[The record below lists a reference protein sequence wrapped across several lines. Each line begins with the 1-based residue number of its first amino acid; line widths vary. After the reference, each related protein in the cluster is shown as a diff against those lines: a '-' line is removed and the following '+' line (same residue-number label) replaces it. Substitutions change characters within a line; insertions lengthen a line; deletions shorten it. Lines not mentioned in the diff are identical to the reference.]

1 MANDETLWL
10 LLLGGAV
17 IMANES
23 GERPVWGSGWHWP
36 VPDLISS
43 GGSRFPAV
51 ITQEFKGP
59 KHAGV
64 DMMLSRRSDNG
75 QVVIS
80 GFDPGKKAADGI
92 TTDATKSGRFFAP
105 RGTPILA
112 ARDAVVWSVTPTV
125 NGIMVVLD
133 HGKPWATFYGHLE
146 TTVLERTQNAK
157 SGQRVRAGDEIGTMG
172 AGLNTDPRKGL
183 VDGEHLRHLHFE
195 AWYKGARNAAV
206 DPAQAMAT
214 WERSA
219 WRTQF

>member
-1 MANDETLWL
+1 MAHDETLWL

-17 IMANES
+17 IMANEAT
-23 GERPVWGSGWHWP
+23 EKPVWGSGWHWP
-36 VPDLISS
+36 VPDLISN
-43 GGSRFPAV
+43 GGSRFPAL

-59 KHAGV
+59 KHAGC
-64 DMMLSRRSDNG
+64 DIMLSRRSDNG
-75 QVVIS
+75 QVVIA
-80 GFDPGKKAADGI
+80 GFNAGQKAADGI
-92 TTDATKSGRFFAP
+92 TRDVTMSGRAFAP
-105 RGTPILA
+105 KGTPILA
-112 ARDAVVWSVTPTV
+112 ARDAIVWSVTPTV

-146 TTVLERTQNAK
+146 TCVLERTQSAK

-206 DPAQAMAT
+206 DPAPAMAT
-214 WERSA
+214 WERA
-219 WRTQF
+219 TWRTQF